1 MSMQNENNKEA
12 LGEVL
17 SLVRRIAVELT
28 FLAPENDK
36 NFNQILNS
44 LRKSLSRIT
53 DEAALKDSADVFFQ
67 YLIDGDAVTADKGV
81 ADIATAIQELFSVLD
96 VEFPLDGGSTDSK
109 LTQGSVP
116 SLDSVAAAVRQ
127 LIPIATQM
135 HRAAQAQT
143 ANQEPG
149 QESPLVN
156 AAAPQSAS
164 SGDLLSAAQV
174 VGPALK
180 RIIERIQIL
189 DMESDRA
196 RKLKAQFDAAESFP
210 DLQFVLEVA
219 VQVVIDI
226 ASDIDLERGNTEHFL
241 SEVRL
246 KLSMLE
252 EGLVGIIDVD
262 SSMAN
267 TEHFHAEMSGEVSGI
282 ESAVSESVSLEAL
295 KEVVAERIEVLA
307 GRLTDYVDKERSQ
320 LKIAQEKVDNLSS
333 QMQAM
338 GSEIEGLQ
346 IQIHEKQVA
355 NVTDALTGVANRG
368 GFDRQIADEIARCQ
382 RIKYP
387 LSVMF
392 IDIDKFKEVNDSYGH
407 NAGDTVLK
415 AVAAV
420 IRKRVRETDYVA
432 RYGGD
437 EFVLL
442 LPNTGINDAG
452 RVGNELLEMMG
463 KTGFRGGGKSVN
475 VTLSIGVAQYKG
487 DETAESVLERADR
500 ALYRVKQAGRNG
512 IALEE

>member
-12 LGEVL
+12 LSEVL
-17 SLVRRIAVELT
+17 SLVRRVAVELT
-28 FLAPENDK
+28 FLAPENDEK
-36 NFNQILNS
+36 FNQILNS
-44 LRKSLSRIT
+44 LRKSLSRIE
-53 DEAALKDSADVFFQ
+53 DEAALKDSADLFFQ
-67 YLIDGDAVTADKGV
+67 YLIGGDAVSADKGV
-81 ADIATAIQELFSVLD
+81 PDVADVADVAAAVQNLFSAVD
-96 VEFPLDGGSTDSK
+96 VESPLDGVSANSTLSPE
-109 LTQGSVP
+109 SVP
-116 SLDSVAAAVRQ
+116 SLGSVASAVRQ
-127 LIPIATQM
+127 LIPIAAQM
-135 HRAAQAQT
+135 H
-143 ANQEPG
+143 
-149 QESPLVN
+149 
-156 AAAPQSAS
+156 AAASQSATS
-164 SGDLLSAAQV
+164 DDLLSTIEV

-180 RIIERIQIL
+180 RIIERIQTL
-189 DMESDRA
+189 DRESDRA

-210 DLQFVLEVA
+210 DMQSLLEVT

-226 ASDIDLERGNTEHFL
+226 ASDIDSERGNTEHFL

-262 SSMAN
+262 SSIAN
-267 TEHFHAEMSGEVSGI
+267 TEHFQAEMSSEVSGI
-282 ESAVSESVSLEAL
+282 ESAVSESDNLEDL
-295 KEVVAERIEVLA
+295 KKVVAERIEALA
-307 GRLTDYVDKERSQ
+307 GRLKDYVDKERSQ
-320 LKIAQEKVDNLSS
+320 LKVAQQKVDSLSS
-333 QMQAM
+333 QIQAM

-346 IQIHEKQVA
+346 VQINEKQVA

-368 GFDRQIADEIARCQ
+368 GFDRQIADEIVRCQ

-392 IDIDKFKEVNDSYGH
+392 IDIDKFKEVNDSFGH

-415 AVAAV
+415 TVVEV
-420 IRKRVRETDYVA
+420 IRKRVRATDYVA

-452 RVGNELLEMMG
+452 LVGNELLEMMS
-463 KTGFRGGGKSVN
+463 KTGFRGGGKPVN
-475 VTLSIGVAQYKG
+475 VTLSIGVAQYRG